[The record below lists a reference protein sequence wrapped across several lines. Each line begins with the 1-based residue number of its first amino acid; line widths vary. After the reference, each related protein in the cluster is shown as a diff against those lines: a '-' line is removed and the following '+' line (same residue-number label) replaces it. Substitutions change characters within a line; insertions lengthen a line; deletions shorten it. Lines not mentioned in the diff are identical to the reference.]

1 MSAVFGYLWERTLQ
15 ATRGLVTDT
24 DVAERSTFRDDV
36 MDEICHQL
44 APYRPEEQP
53 ITSATVIYQDLS
65 IDSLAVMDIIMDLE
79 DRFDVSIP
87 INTVAEIRTVQE
99 LVDAI
104 LRLRAGR

>member
-1 MSAVFGYLWERTLQ
+1 MSAVFGEFWERTVQ
-15 ATRGLVTDT
+15 ATRSLVTDT

-36 MDEICHQL
+36 LDEICHQL
-44 APYRPEEQP
+44 APYQPEEQP
-53 ITSATVIYQDLS
+53 ITSGTVIYKDLS

-87 INTVAEIRTVQE
+87 INIVAEIRTVQE

-104 LRLRAGR
+104 LRLRASG

>member
-1 MSAVFGYLWERTLQ
+1 MSAVFGELWERTVQ
-15 ATRGLVTDT
+15 VTRSLVTDT
-24 DVAERSTFRDDV
+24 DVAARSTLRADV

-44 APYRPEEQP
+44 ASYHPEEQP
-53 ITSATVIYQDLS
+53 ITAATVIYKDLS

-87 INTVAEIRTVQE
+87 INTVAEIRTVKE

-104 LRLRAGR
+104 LRLRASR

>member
-1 MSAVFGYLWERTLQ
+1 MAVQG
-15 ATRGLVTDT
+15 TRAFVADI
-24 DVAERSTFRDDV
+24 DVLDRASLRDDV
-36 MDEICHQL
+36 LDEVCQQL
-44 APYRPEEQP
+44 EPYQHEEQP
-53 ITSATVIYQDLS
+53 ITADTVIYQGLS

-104 LRLRAGR
+104 LRLRTTG